1 MRRVGTKSW
10 HRFMVPNCKRLW
22 AVLFLLRV
30 CGRVVYWILED
41 VYNGHVTPISAE
53 DLGELRSKLPGEH
66 HDRNAEEYIDKSY
79 GFLSEREGGN
89 TGWGFRLDTIVATD
103 GRAAQARICCPCQ
116 CGFHDQVYGAW
127 QDHTL
132 GCGKRNLARHLGFE
146 DMMEYK
152 ALELWP

>member
-30 CGRVVYWILED
+30 WGRVVYWILED

-53 DLGELRSKLPGEH
+53 DLGELRSKLPGER

-79 GFLSEREGGN
+79 GFLYQWEGAIRAGAS
-89 TGWGFRLDTIVATD
+89 GLIQSSQQMEGQRRPGFAALASAAFIIKCMEH
-103 GRAAQARICCPCQ
+103 GRIIPWDA
-116 CGFHDQVYGAW
+116 GKGTW
-127 QDHTL
+127 QGT
-132 GCGKRNLARHLGFE
+132 
-146 DMMEYK
+146 
-152 ALELWP
+152 